1 MKQPLLTV
9 EPQGTRDTL
18 TIEDADADYQCH
30 PIPSLFCDIVFK
42 LQERVAFS
50 FVISVLYRFTN
61 NFSTRI
67 LFGIRVERLK
77 GKFKAIAI
85 D

>member
-1 MKQPLLTV
+1 MLNMKQPLLTV

-18 TIEDADADYQCH
+18 TIEDADADADYQCH
-30 PIPSLFCDIVFK
+30 PIPSLFCDIV
-42 LQERVAFS
+42 